1 MTGKDRALLR
11 LSDALVTCTQSG
23 RHDQEEIDHLEEI
36 VRLIREDVPARYFE
50 PLDHFTPS
58 PMLTPHEQEK

>member
-36 VRLIREDVPARYFE
+36 VRLIREDVPAAYFDGFQDFQPAPPTAE
-50 PLDHFTPS
+50 ATK
-58 PMLTPHEQEK
+58 T